1 MARFDSNIMTTKPTA
16 QQPDTRLPARFGISH
31 TLARPIALSRYRR
44 QLKFLAV
51 GAACFVLQMAT
62 LVALLHLGVTDSVAN
77 ATSFLISAETKFVLS
92 SRLVWNDPSSTGM
105 TWRGFTWFNFAT
117 LAIFFVD
124 QFVFVT
130 TDRVLTPVPA
140 AILGVAVGT
149 IVSYLVCDRVIF
161 RSSSAWRIEESSGPK

>member
-1 MARFDSNIMTTKPTA
+1 MS
-16 QQPDTRLPARFGISH
+16 
-31 TLARPIALSRYRR
+31 SRYLR

-51 GAACFVLQMAT
+51 GAACFLLQMST
-62 LVALLHLGVTDSVAN
+62 LVALLHLGLTDGVAN
-77 ATSFLISAETKFVLS
+77 ATSFLISAEAKFVLS

-105 TWRGFTWFNFAT
+105 TWRGFTWFNLAT
-117 LAIFFVD
+117 IVIFLVD
-124 QFVFVT
+124 QLVFVA

-161 RSSSAWRIEESSGPK
+161 RSSPAWSDRRELGTEITPQENSLPPSPVRRDFSR